1 MEEYYQACV
10 AFHQG
15 DEDLKKQMNQIPF
28 DESIAIQSVEILYAL
43 YLATESEENVSEH
56 VEFRADR
63 LAQLMRENA
72 TNGFYPQWQLQYHYF
87 ISMGAAEWQQFWED
101 LAAYIENHPA
111 GNPQA
116 RFLAEIPQP
125 IYNIGFAICYIAWG
139 LCYLYDITMDVTAW
153 NIIKML
159 LGTLIWGTLCGTA
172 TVIVAGLLWRFLKG
186 QIKKAN

>member
-72 TNGFYPQWQLQYHYF
+72 TNGFYPQWQL
-87 ISMGAAEWQQFWED
+87 
-101 LAAYIENHPA
+101 
-111 GNPQA
+111 
-116 RFLAEIPQP
+116 
-125 IYNIGFAICYIAWG
+125 
-139 LCYLYDITMDVTAW
+139 
-153 NIIKML
+153 
-159 LGTLIWGTLCGTA
+159 
-172 TVIVAGLLWRFLKG
+172 
-186 QIKKAN
+186 